1 MKKRTDRSNGLLTT
15 GIVSALI
22 LAGCASN
29 GDNRNEIIPTPST
42 IAPTRM
48 QVEPEQLS
56 PPPAQAK
63 PNTVELQPAAPEQYT
78 VQKGDT
84 LWDIA
89 GRFLME
95 PWYWPEIWYVNP
107 KIRNPHLIY
116 PGDVISLYYVDGQPR
131 LSVNRHMAGVGQRG
145 LHKLSPSIHT
155 SSLEDKDIGVPI
167 RAISPFLIRPQVVA
181 EEELK
186 QAAHIVDSQE
196 NHLIYGSGDKVYTR
210 GLSNPMIGAR
220 YSIFRAGGP
229 LLDPDTGET
238 IAFEATYTSD
248 AEVIRSEGELA
259 TIQLRNSV
267 REVLRGDRL
276 LPLEMGPT
284 EYYFIPHAPAPN
296 TKGRIISFYEA
307 LSQVAQYQVVVINL
321 GKRNGI
327 EPGHV
332 LAVNQ
337 AGRSVIDAHHH
348 KDQTK
353 EVTLP
358 TERAGTMMIFRS
370 FDKVS
375 YGLIMKSERSMR
387 IGDYVTAP

>member
-1 MKKRTDRSNGLLTT
+1 
-15 GIVSALI
+15 
-22 LAGCASN
+22 
-29 GDNRNEIIPTPST
+29 
-42 IAPTRM
+42 M
-48 QVEPEQLS
+48 QVDPTQQQS
-56 PPPAQAK
+56 PPNQAAPA
-63 PNTVELQPAAPEQYT
+63 VELQSTAPEQYT

-84 LWDIA
+84 LWDIS
-89 GRFLME
+89 GRFLMQ

-107 KIRNPHLIY
+107 KINNPHLIY
-116 PGDVISLYYVDGQPR
+116 PGDVISLYYVDGKPR

-145 LHKLSPSIHT
+145 LHKLSPSVHT
-155 SSLEDKDIGVPI
+155 SDLEDKDVGVPI
-167 RAISPFLIRPQVVA
+167 GAISPFLIRPQIIA

-186 QAAHIVDSQE
+186 HAAHIVDSQE
-196 NHLIYGSGDKVYTR
+196 NHLIYGTGDKVYAR
-210 GLSNPMIGAR
+210 GLSDPMIGAR
-220 YSIFRAGGP
+220 YSTFRAGGP

-248 AEVIRSEGELA
+248 AEVIRTEGELT
-259 TIQLRNSV
+259 TIQLRDSV

-276 LPLEMGPT
+276 QPLEMGPK
-284 EYYFIPHAPAPN
+284 EYYFVPHAPAPS

-307 LSQVAQYQVVVINL
+307 LSQVAQYQVVVVNL

-332 LAVNQ
+332 LAINQ
-337 AGRSVIDAHHH
+337 AGRSIIDRDHR

-353 EVTLP
+353 EVALP

-375 YGLIMKSERSMR
+375 YGLIMESERSMR
-387 IGDYVTAP
+387 IGDYVAAP

>member
-1 MKKRTDRSNGLLTT
+1 LKKRTDRSNGLLTT

-29 GDNRNEIIPTPST
+29 GDNRNEIAPTPT
-42 IAPTRM
+42 VAPTRM
-48 QVEPEQLS
+48 QVDPTQQQSL
-56 PPPAQAK
+56 PNQAAPA
-63 PNTVELQPAAPEQYT
+63 VELQSTAPEQYT

-84 LWDIA
+84 LWDIS
-89 GRFLME
+89 GRFLMQ

-107 KIRNPHLIY
+107 KISNPHLIY
-116 PGDVISLYYVDGQPR
+116 PGDVISLYYVDGKPR

-145 LHKLSPSIHT
+145 LHKLSPSVHT
-155 SSLEDKDIGVPI
+155 SDLEDKDVGVPI
-167 RAISPFLIRPQVVA
+167 SAISPFLIRPQIVA

-196 NHLIYGSGDKVYTR
+196 NHLIYGSGDKVYAR
-210 GLSNPMIGAR
+210 GLSDPMIGAR
-220 YSIFRAGGP
+220 YSTFRAGGP

-248 AEVIRSEGELA
+248 AEVIRTEGELA
-259 TIQLRNSV
+259 TIQLRDSV

-276 LPLEMGPT
+276 LPLEMGPK
-284 EYYFIPHAPAPN
+284 EYYFVPHAPAPG

-307 LSQVAQYQVVVINL
+307 LSQVAQYQVVVVNL

-332 LAVNQ
+332 LAINQ
-337 AGRSVIDAHHH
+337 AGRSIVDRDHR
-348 KDQTK
+348 KDQNK

-375 YGLIMKSERSMR
+375 YGLIMESERSMR
-387 IGDYVTAP
+387 IGDYVAAP